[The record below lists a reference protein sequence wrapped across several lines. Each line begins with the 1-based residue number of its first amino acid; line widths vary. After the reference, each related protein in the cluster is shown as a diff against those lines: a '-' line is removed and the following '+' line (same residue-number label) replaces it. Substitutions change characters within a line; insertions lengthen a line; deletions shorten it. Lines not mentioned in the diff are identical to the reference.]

1 MLAFIEYS
9 DIFGRLTLQALKHD
23 LIEASV
29 GVSMVL
35 ISIILALYLTYAKK
49 WHWLWFE
56 WLTSLDHKKIGVMYL
71 VVSAIMLFKG
81 AVDAAMMRAQQVLSV
96 GDSFGYLSS
105 PHYQQLFT
113 AHGTTMI
120 FFVAMGAVFGLIN
133 FILPLQIGAR
143 DVAFPFL
150 NNLSFWFFA
159 VGMMLLMVS
168 LVVGHFSGTGWV
180 AYPPLSGIQYSPGV
194 GVDYWIWSV
203 QISGI
208 GTLLSGINFMVT
220 IFKMRCPGMT
230 FMKMPLFVWS
240 VLNALILIVFAFPI
254 LTATL
259 LMLSLDRTLGMHFF
273 TSDFGGSPM
282 MYVNLIWA
290 WGHPEVYILILPAF
304 GIYSEIVA
312 TYSEKRLFGYVSM
325 VWAMIAITF
334 LSFIVWLHHFFTMGA
349 GPNVNAFFG
358 FMTMI
363 IAVPTGVK
371 VFNWLFTMYKG
382 RVHFTS
388 PMLWFLGF
396 VIIFTIGGM
405 DGVLM
410 AIAPVDFQVHNS
422 LFLIAH
428 FHSMVIGGVL
438 FGIVAGFTYWF
449 PKIFGYKLNEK
460 LGGYAA
466 FCWIFGFLFAFIPLY
481 ILGLMGATRRLDHY
495 EAGTGWQP
503 LFIVAAFGVCI
514 ILLGAFF
521 QVLQLIVSYKER
533 KQNMDTTGDPWNG
546 RTLEWS
552 TVSPPPL
559 YNFAVIP
566 EAETRDAFWTL
577 KNARKGAKP
586 PYEEIHMPKNSPY
599 GVFVGALSFLC
610 SFALIWYIWWLAI
623 VSFIGIIVCLI
634 LRVSETHTEFTL
646 TAEEVAIVE
655 AELAKKGRS

>member
-1 MLAFIEYS
+1 MLAAIETS
-9 DIFGRLTLQALKHD
+9 DFFGILTLDALKHD
-23 LIEASV
+23 AIEASV
-29 GVSMVL
+29 GIGTIVIL
-35 ISIILALYLTYAKK
+35 IALVAYLTYYKR
-49 WHWLWFE
+49 WHWLWKE

-71 VVSAIMLFKG
+71 VVSAAMLFKG
-81 AVDAAMMRAQQVLSV
+81 FVDAAMMRAQQVLSV
-96 GDSFGYLSS
+96 GDSFGYLTSN
-105 PHYQQLFT
+105 HYQQIFT

-133 FILPLQIGAR
+133 IILPLQIGAR

-150 NNLSFWFFA
+150 NNLSFWLFA
-159 VGMMLLMVS
+159 VGVSLLMMS
-168 LVVGHFSGTGWV
+168 LMVGHFSATGWV
-180 AYPPLSGIQYSPGV
+180 AYPPLSGIKYSPGV

-203 QISGI
+203 QISGA
-208 GTLLSGINFMVT
+208 GTLLSGINFLVT

-230 FMKMPLFVWS
+230 LMKMPLFVWS
-240 VLNALILIVFAFPI
+240 VLNALVLVVFAFPI

-259 LMLSLDRTLGMHFF
+259 AMLSFDRLLGMHFF
-273 TSDFGGSPM
+273 TPDFGGNPM

-304 GIYSEIVA
+304 GIFSEVVA
-312 TYSEKRLFGYVSM
+312 TFSEKRLFGYVSM
-325 VWAMIAITF
+325 VWALVAITF

-371 VFNWLFTMYKG
+371 IFNWLFTMVRG
-382 RVHFTS
+382 RVHFTT

-438 FGIVAGFTYWF
+438 FGILAGFTYWF
-449 PKIFGYKLNEK
+449 PKIFGFKLDER
-460 LGGYAA
+460 LGSYAA

-495 EAGTGWQP
+495 DPGTGWRP
-503 LFIVAAFGVCI
+503 LFIIAAIGVCI
-514 ILLGAFF
+514 IAVGVVF
-521 QVLQLIVSYKER
+521 QVLQLLVSFKHRR
-533 KQNMDTTGDPWNG
+533 KNRDLTGDPWNG

-552 TVSPPPL
+552 TASPPPF
-559 YNFAVIP
+559 YNFAEIP
-566 EAETRDAFWTL
+566 AVRSRDPFWTQ
-577 KNARKGAKP
+577 KHEHKAHKTH
-586 PYEEIHMPKNSPY
+586 YEEIHMPKNSPLGIY
-599 GVFVGALSFLC
+599 VGALSFLLG
-610 SFALIWYIWWLAI
+610 FAFVWHILWLGI
-623 VSFIGIIVCLI
+623 VSVIGMVACLI
-634 LRVSETHTEFTL
+634 ARLFEEHTEMTVS
-646 TAEEVAIVE
+646 AAEVARIE
-655 AELAKKGRS
+655 AEIAKKRHA